1 LFRPRL
7 IPVLLLSNGRL
18 VKTKGFK
25 KPVYIGDPLNAV
37 RIFNELRADE
47 LIILDIEATHQKK
60 SISPDV
66 VKQIGEEAN
75 MPISVGGGICDLKVC
90 EQLIQAGAERLVL
103 SSYAIQNPAF
113 IEQAAQKFGASTIS
127 VCIDYKR
134 NLFGK
139 KVVFTHAGAKSSKL
153 SPEETAIQAANAGAG
168 EVVIQSIQHDG
179 CMSGYDLETIQKVS
193 ELVNIPV
200 IALGGAGSIQDFA
213 NAFLNANA
221 TGLAA
226 GSFFVF
232 KGAQRGVLINYP
244 ASNLRTFVR

>member
-1 LFRPRL
+1 
-7 IPVLLLSNGRL
+7 
-18 VKTKGFK
+18 
-25 KPVYIGDPLNAV
+25 
-37 RIFNELRADE
+37 
-47 LIILDIEATHQKK
+47 
-60 SISPDV
+60 
-66 VKQIGEEAN
+66 
-75 MPISVGGGICDLKVC
+75 
-90 EQLIQAGAERLVL
+90 
-103 SSYAIQNPAF
+103 
-113 IEQAAQKFGASTIS
+113 
-127 VCIDYKR
+127 
-134 NLFGK
+134 
-139 KVVFTHAGAKSSKL
+139 L